1 MNVQDC
7 WQEAKTLTSVNS
19 SLGNTTQYV
28 VQDFGFLVMEDLLI
42 LKFQDY
48 VLEQTKV
55 HVLTTL
61 IFAVAEEE
69 YCLNYHNFCL
79 HMPHGHI
86 GGSKNMLYKTAENNI
101 LWGNQA
107 LTVLSQATIFAQ
119 CDFLI
124 FSWLFR
130 RDFLIFSWIIRTRK
144 MHF

>member
-86 GGSKNMLYKTAENNI
+86 GGSKNMLYKTDENDI

-107 LTVLSQATIFAQ
+107 LTFLSQGTIFAQ
-119 CDFLI
+119 SVTF
-124 FSWLFR
+124 
-130 RDFLIFSWIIRTRK
+130 
-144 MHF
+144 

>member
-28 VQDFGFLVMEDLLI
+28 VQDFGFLIMEDLLI
-42 LKFQDY
+42 LKFQDN

-69 YCLNYHNFCL
+69 CCLNYHNL
-79 HMPHGHI
+79 HMSRGHI
-86 GGSKNMLYKTAENNI
+86 WSSKNMLYETNENNI
-101 LWGNQA
+101 LQGNQA
-107 LTVLSQATIFAQ
+107 LAVLSQATIFAQ

-130 RDFLIFSWIIRTRK
+130 CDFLIFSWIIRTK
-144 MHF
+144 KKCTSS